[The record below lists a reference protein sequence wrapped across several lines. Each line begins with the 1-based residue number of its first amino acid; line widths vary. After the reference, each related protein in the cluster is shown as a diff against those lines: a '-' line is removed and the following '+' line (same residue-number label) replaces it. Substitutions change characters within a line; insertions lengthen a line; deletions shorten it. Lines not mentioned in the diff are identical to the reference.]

1 MTTSTELRRLRVE
14 AVAPLAQMRQ
24 QIDVLL
30 SAISGGSR
38 DIESV
43 LLHHAD
49 SVSNLTYIVKL
60 IEVVP
65 GVGKIGARQLLSAL
79 DVLENELAGNLTVAQ
94 RTNIVQHIHLLIE
107 GRS

>member
-30 SAISGGSR
+30 KSISSGSR

-43 LLHHAD
+43 LVHHPD
-49 SVSNLTYIVKL
+49 NVSNLTYIVKL

-65 GVGKIGARQLLSAL
+65 GVGKVAARQLLSSL
-79 DVLENELAGNLTVAQ
+79 DVLENEYAGNLTVAQ
-94 RTNIVQHIHLLIE
+94 RTKIVQHIRLLIE

>member
-14 AVAPLAQMRQ
+14 AVTPLAQLRQ

-30 SAISGGSR
+30 SAISSGSR

-43 LLHHAD
+43 LLHDAD

-65 GVGKIGARQLLSAL
+65 GVGKVGARQVLSAV
-79 DVLENELAGNLTVAQ
+79 DVLENDLAGNLTVAQ
-94 RTNIVQHIHLLIE
+94 RTNIVQRVQSLIE

>member
-1 MTTSTELRRLRVE
+1 MRVE
-14 AVAPLAQMRQ
+14 AVAPLADLRQ

-30 SAISGGSR
+30 SAISSGSR

-43 LLHHAD
+43 LLDESDKAI
-49 SVSNLTYIVKL
+49 NLTYIVKL

-65 GVGKIGARQLLSAL
+65 GVGKVRARQLLSL
-79 DVLENELAGNLTVAQ
+79 IDVSETESAGNLTVEQ
-94 RTNIVQHIHLLIE
+94 RTNIVHQVRILNE